1 MAGRRLSI
9 FQMLKD
15 LKDTVS
21 PVNPSSSDGPSSIF
35 YVSSEQSGTDCS
47 DSHNK
52 ELSTDWLAQQ
62 SENNSYYPADGC
74 QTLDYYDHQ
83 EGLDSLKSL
92 EERDDGG
99 KQAVL
104 AMADSDKRATSAEGG
119 NLLEAFGLDNNKSP
133 IRSSTRSSK
142 ANTPTPFRS
151 MEELDLILQTTFPN
165 VSEMEGNN
173 SQENGTPSDNNT
185 KKKSK
190 SKSILSVAS
199 AAWKFK
205 RRDSKRDNRNVSAD
219 QFGDFSTGE
228 QNDAGINSSGPLSL
242 ESDYVVHRR
251 RSSAARKLF
260 KRKSKCDSTDSTG
273 SSGGNPVLSGS
284 LSSGVGS
291 GSTMSFNS
299 ELSGITGKGSVR
311 SSTSSDALSD
321 VFNWNF
327 LQKLRMKVR
336 YRLYLYDF
344 PMCSLCQGRSMMN
357 QNEMHSAPEIRLHY
371 SLHRLS
377 VALFSV
383 LRFKFVTFGFIWDPA
398 AKC

>member
-1 MAGRRLSI
+1 MAGRRSSI
-9 FQMLKD
+9 LQMLKD

-35 YVSSEQSGTDCS
+35 YIPSEEQSGTADCS

-52 ELSTDWLAQQ
+52 ELGTNWLAEQPA
-62 SENNSYYPADGC
+62 SNSYYPADSC
-74 QTLDYYDHQ
+74 QTLDYYNHQ
-83 EGLDSLKSL
+83 ERLDSLKSL

-99 KQAVL
+99 GKRGEVV
-104 AMADSDKRATSAEGG
+104 ADSDKRATSAAGG
-119 NLLEAFGLDNNKSP
+119 NLLEAFGIDNNKSQ

-173 SQENGTPSDNNT
+173 SQENGTSDNNT

-190 SKSILSVAS
+190 SKSILSAAS
-199 AAWKFK
+199 AAARKFR
-205 RRDSKRDNRNVSAD
+205 RRDSKRDNENVSAD
-219 QFGDFSTGE
+219 QFGDFSTSE

-242 ESDYVVHRR
+242 ESDYVVQRR

-260 KRKSKCDSTDSTG
+260 KRKSKCDSTDSAG
-273 SSGGNPVLSGS
+273 SSGGNIPLSSS

-299 ELSGITGKGSVR
+299 ELSGVTGKGSVR
-311 SSTSSDALSD
+311 SSTSSEALSD
-321 VFNWNF
+321 VFSWNF
-327 LQKLRMKVR
+327 LQKLKLKVR
-336 YRLYLYDF
+336 YHLYMTVYMISPCL
-344 PMCSLCQGRSMMN
+344 LTQ
-357 QNEMHSAPEIRLHY
+357 
-371 SLHRLS
+371 
-377 VALFSV
+377 
-383 LRFKFVTFGFIWDPA
+383 IWR
-398 AKC
+398 